1 MLPMQCR
8 MARVALEWGVRELAD
23 AANVSTN
30 TVTRFEGGEA
40 LKERTVDAL
49 RTALERSGITF
60 ITTGDVAQGTG
71 VTLKA

>member
-23 AANVSTN
+23 AASVSTN

-40 LKERTVDAL
+40 LKTRTVDAL
-49 RTALERSGITF
+49 KSALESAGVIF
-60 ITTGDVAQGTG
+60 INTGEVAKGAG
-71 VTLKA
+71 VTLRA

>member
-40 LKERTVDAL
+40 LKDRTVDAL
-49 RTALERSGITF
+49 RTAFERSGITF
-60 ITTGDVAQGTG
+60 ITTGDIAQGTG